1 MQRTME
7 AWDQVLRLPTRPL
20 FPSPPEAT
28 TSPGCPMEHV
38 QEHRRA
44 NLRTLLGE
52 LDRAGLTGLDAQ
64 AALLVTNSVNLENM
78 LARADIGDLF
88 ARNTEWTMHRRDGW
102 LDEDHRTD
110 PF

>member
-1 MQRTME
+1 
-7 AWDQVLRLPTRPL
+7 
-20 FPSPPEAT
+20 
-28 TSPGCPMEHV
+28 MEHV

-52 LDRAGLTGLDAQ
+52 LDRGGLTEIEAQ
-64 AALLVTNSVNLENM
+64 AAFLVTNSVSLESM
-78 LARADIGDLF
+78 LTSTVIGDLF